1 MADLDNLIDSKIS
14 LISHQDVRYDGTL
27 FSINTSESSIVLK
40 DVKCLGT
47 EGRVTDPSKTV
58 PSNTSIIPFVTFPGQ
73 EIKDLYVHESP
84 EAAPAPQPSAR
95 KQESKPQNKPQ
106 HQQQQNAPRNQNSND
121 NRGQQQ
127 NQRQNQQHHQQQ
139 QQQSAPRQAAQAPQQ
154 RREQQAPRQQNEPR
168 TSNAG
173 TGAHLLHLREKK
185 AGDGSIQAPT
195 DNKSVFD
202 FEAGLNIFKKEEV
215 LLKVATEDGAHEV
228 VKEAKYKKDD
238 FFDMLSTDRQ
248 SREEGQQAR
257 MTGAQERSLNQD
269 TFGAIA
275 LQGGGGY
282 RRNNYSRGGG
292 NNGYNNNNNNGG
304 GYGGRGRGR
313 GRGGRGSATN

>member
-1 MADLDNLIDSKIS
+1 MFLPI
-14 LISHQDVRYDGTL
+14 
-27 FSINTSESSIVLK
+27 
-40 DVKCLGT
+40 VKCLGT
-47 EGRVTDPSKTV
+47 EGRVSEEGKKV
-58 PSNTSIIPFVTFPGQ
+58 PANGSIIPFVTFPGQ

-84 EAAPAPQPSAR
+84 DAAPAPPPAVR
-95 KQESKPQNKPQ
+95 KQESKPQNKP
-106 HQQQQNAPRNQNSND
+106 QNAPRNQNSND

-127 NQRQNQQHHQQQ
+127 NQRQNQQHQQQ
-139 QQQSAPRQAAQAPQQ
+139 QQQSAPRQAAQAPQ
-154 RREQQAPRQQNEPR
+154 RREQAPRQQNEPR

-185 AGDGSIQAPT
+185 AGDGSVQNTT
-195 DNKSVFD
+195 DNTSVFD

-228 VKEAKYKKDD
+228 VKEVKYKKDD

-269 TFGAIA
+269 TFGATA
-275 LQGGGGY
+275 LQGTGGY
-282 RRNNYSRGGG
+282 RRNPYGGRGGNNYN
-292 NNGYNNNNNNGG
+292 NNGYNNNGG
-304 GYGGRGRGR
+304 QNRGQGYGGRGRGR
-313 GRGGRGSATN
+313 GRGGGRGAAAN